1 MKGKSLQVNA
11 LVDSGATTTFI
22 HRKLVTQHRL
32 ATHKLK
38 YQFNVYNADGTIN
51 KNGKV
56 DHSVTALLKIN
67 GHKSTNKLLVA
78 DLENKDLMI
87 GMAFIHQ
94 HNPEINW
101 CKGIMKF
108 SRCPNTC
115 TTKATLQKE
124 INILP
129 DNDVENAIDDK
140 NNPHI

>member
-78 DLENKDLMI
+78 DLGNKDLII
-87 GMAFIHQ
+87 GMTFIRR
-94 HNPEINW
+94 HNPEIDW
-101 CKGIMKF
+101 Q
-108 SRCPNTC
+108 T
-115 TTKATLQKE
+115 
-124 INILP
+124 
-129 DNDVENAIDDK
+129 D
-140 NNPHI
+140 